1 MHWGINLYF
10 EALAL
15 ISSIFFFLQKRN
27 KVILYFIPFLFLTLT
42 IEFIGSKYSQNSYY
56 VKNIRYGMYNIF
68 TTIEFLFYG
77 YLFFKHFIKKR
88 LKLIALIFLPV
99 FTALV
104 IFNIL
109 FLQGF
114 SKTFNTYTF
123 LIGSFFIVIFC
134 CFFFYESVLPEKIDD
149 QLMRQPFFWISS
161 GLLIYYLGS
170 VIINALFDYLTSN
183 DLRLEG
189 IKIYTIINN
198 SLIIVLYLSFCISF
212 FLCPNNKK
220 ISLSQS

>member
-10 EALAL
+10 EAFAL
-15 ISSIFFFLQKRN
+15 FSSIFFYLQKRN
-27 KVILYFIPFLFLTLT
+27 KIILYFIPFLFLTLT
-42 IEFIGSKYSQNSYY
+42 IEFIGSKYSQNLYY

-68 TTIEFLFYG
+68 TTIEFMFYG
-77 YLFFKHFIKKR
+77 FLFSRHFSKKT
-88 LKLIALIFLPV
+88 LKKIALYFIPSFATLS
-99 FTALV
+99 LL
-104 IFNIL
+104 NIL
-109 FLQGF
+109 FIQGF

-134 CFFFYESVLPEKIDD
+134 CFYFYESVLPEKIDD
-149 QLMRQPFFWISS
+149 QLMRQPFFWINS

-198 SLIIVLYLSFCISF
+198 SLIIVLYLSFCIAF

-220 ISLSQS
+220 TSLSQS